1 MTLDD
6 LLKKFESPME
16 AAKVAKL
23 GRTAAWH
30 WFAKGE
36 KRSLPSVRTLVMWSN
51 HFGLSNEEL
60 GSVIR
65 DQSRL
70 RLEKHEEYLRKK
82 DEENRERR
90 LEAAERSRLKRKE
103 QSEKRIAA
111 IQSRLDEETEKEM
124 DWEEKE
130 KILDL
135 RRLET
140 LLEEQLK

>member
-1 MTLDD
+1 M
-6 LLKKFESPME
+6 
-16 AAKVAKL
+16 AKL

>member
-6 LLKKFESPME
+6 LLGKFHTPIE
-16 AAKVAKL
+16 AATVANL

-30 WFAKGE
+30 WFAKGT
-36 KRSLPSVRTLVMWSN
+36 KRSLPSVRTLVLWSD
-51 HFGLSNEEL
+51 HFKLTNEEL

-70 RLEKHEEYLRKK
+70 RIEIHAEHLRAKEVRK
-82 DEENRERR
+82 RERR
-90 LEAAERSRLKRKE
+90 AEAAERSRRRRTEQAKKRA
-103 QSEKRIAA
+103 SAL
-111 IQSRLDEETEKEM
+111 QSRLDENVEKEI

-130 KILDL
+130 KILEL
-135 RRLET
+135 KRIEK